1 MRTMAVIERRDELEA
16 FFHDAGKPREQW
28 RVGTEYE
35 KVGIERDTARALSYS
50 GPRGVRAILEGLAR
64 DHGWE
69 PQEEHGHVIGLTRG
83 NHAVTL
89 EPGGQIELSGE
100 PCEDVHCS
108 NAEFSQ
114 HIRELID
121 VAGRFD
127 VAFLGL
133 GIQPF
138 SRVEDIEWL
147 PKRRYRIM
155 GPYMAKAG
163 ALGHRM
169 MKQTATVQA
178 NIDYGDE
185 KDAMA
190 KLRTA
195 MGLAPVIGAAF
206 ANSPISDGEP
216 NGFKSYRGHIWTR
229 TDKDRCGLLEF
240 CFSPDAGFHHYVEYA
255 LDVPMYL
262 IARDGDYLDMTD
274 IPFRRFLERGHKG
287 HYATM
292 EDWQLHLTT
301 LFPEA
306 RLKHYLEFRSADSQS
321 PEFMPA
327 LPALIKGLFYDAD
340 CLDAAWDLVKGW
352 SFDER
357 MTAYHDSHRHGP
369 AARFRRYS
377 LGDLAKEMIE
387 VAREGLVRQRAM
399 NSRGEDETIHLEPL
413 RNLVHQGLCP
423 ADVILSKWRGEFRQD
438 LRSLIEDS
446 SYKLP

>member
-1 MRTMAVIERRDELEA
+1 MSVIERRDELEA

-35 KVGIERDTARALSYS
+35 KVGIERDTAKALSYS
-50 GPRGVRAILEGLAR
+50 GPRGVRVILEGLVS
-64 DHGWE
+64 DYGWE
-69 PQEEHGHVIGLTRG
+69 PQEEDGFVIGLKRG
-83 NHAVTL
+83 NHAITL

-100 PCEDVHCS
+100 PCDDIHCS

-121 VAGRFD
+121 VAGKFD
-127 VAFLGL
+127 VVFLGL
-133 GIQPF
+133 GMQPF
-138 SRVEDIEWL
+138 SRVDEIEWL

-155 GPYMAKAG
+155 GPYMAKVG
-163 ALGHRM
+163 SLGQRM

-185 KDAMA
+185 TDAMA

-195 MGLAPVIGAAF
+195 MGLAPIIGATF

-229 TDKDRCGLLEF
+229 TDADRCGLLEF

-262 IARDGDYLDMTD
+262 IARDGNYLDMTG
-274 IPFRRFLERGHKG
+274 IPFRHFLEHGHQG
-287 HYATM
+287 HRATM
-292 EDWQLHLTT
+292 ADWQLHLTT
-301 LFPEA
+301 LFPEV
-306 RLKHYLEFRSADSQS
+306 RLKHYMEFRSADSQA
-321 PEFMPA
+321 PELMPA
-327 LPALIKGLFYDAD
+327 LPALIKGICYDAD
-340 CLDAAWDLVKGW
+340 CLQAGWDLVKGW

-357 MTAYHDSHRHGP
+357 MTAYHDSHRLGL

-377 LGDLAKEMIE
+377 LGDLAKEMVDI
-387 VAREGLVRQRAM
+387 AWEGLARQRGL
-399 NSRGEDETIHLEPL
+399 NKRGEDETIHLKPL
-413 RNLVHQGLCP
+413 RDLVQQGLCP
-423 ADVILSKWRGEFRQD
+423 ADVILSKWQGEFRQD
-438 LRSLIEDS
+438 LRRLIEDS

>member
-1 MRTMAVIERRDELEA
+1 MAVVERHDELEA

-50 GPRGVRAILEGLAR
+50 GPRGVRAILEALVNE
-64 DHGWE
+64 HGWE
-69 PQEEHGHVIGLTRG
+69 PREEHGHLIGLARG

-100 PCEDVHCS
+100 PCEDIHCS

-114 HIRELID
+114 HIRELIH
-121 VAGRFD
+121 VAERFD

-147 PKRRYRIM
+147 PKRRYGIM
-155 GPYMAKAG
+155 GPYMAKTG

-229 TDKDRCGLLEF
+229 TDEDRCGLLEF
-240 CFSPDAGFHHYVEYA
+240 CFSPDAGFHDYVEYA

-262 IARDGDYLDMTD
+262 IARDGDYLDMTGV
-274 IPFRRFLERGHKG
+274 PFRHFLERGRQG
-287 HYATM
+287 HYATL

-327 LPALIKGLFYDAD
+327 LPALSKGLFYDAD

-357 MTAYHDSHRHGP
+357 MTAYHDSHRHGL

-387 VAREGLVRQRAM
+387 VAREGLVRQRAL
-399 NSRGEDETIHLEPL
+399 NRRGEDETIHLEPL

-423 ADVILSKWRGEFRQD
+423 ADVILSKWQGEFRQD